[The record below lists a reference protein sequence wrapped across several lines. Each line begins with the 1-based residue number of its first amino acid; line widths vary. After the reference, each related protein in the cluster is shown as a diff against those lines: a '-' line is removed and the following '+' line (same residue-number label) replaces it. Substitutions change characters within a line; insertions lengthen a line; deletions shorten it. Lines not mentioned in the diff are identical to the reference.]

1 MSKYL
6 LIDIL
11 SYQQQLA
18 ATPSYPQLL
27 PATPSYPQLPP
38 AALAYPHYPQLPPA
52 APSYPHLPLK
62 VELRA
67 ARDFPGGW
75 GVGGGAEV
83 EIQLSSAGA

>member
-11 SYQQQLA
+11 SYQQQPA
-18 ATPSYPQLL
+18 ATPSYPHLL
-27 PATPSYPQLPP
+27 SPT
-38 AALAYPHYPQLPPA
+38 LAYPHYPKLPPA
-52 APSYPHLPLK
+52 ALSYPHLPLK

-67 ARDFPGGW
+67 ARDFPGG
-75 GVGGGAEV
+75 GGGGGGGGAEV